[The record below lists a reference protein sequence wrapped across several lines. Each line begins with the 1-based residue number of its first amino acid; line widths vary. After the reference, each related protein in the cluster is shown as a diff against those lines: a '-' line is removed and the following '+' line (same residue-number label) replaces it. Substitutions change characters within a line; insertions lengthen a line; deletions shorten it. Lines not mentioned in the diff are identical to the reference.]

1 MATHHG
7 GCTGCLA
14 KLLLICSGIVLA
26 VYLFSSQ
33 FGSLLDDPLQHAVS
47 SAQTVTSSQEHQEPV
62 SQPQDTSAL
71 SYYET
76 LTESD
81 RAIYDELYNAV
92 QSFENYTY
100 TAEHFGKYSDAVK
113 ERLFTI
119 LQYVLYDHP
128 EIFWVSASGSI
139 TFDGLRTY
147 VCEPDYYFTA
157 DEAASYTQQLTQQ
170 IDSITADVNAQSDY
184 EKVIWAYE
192 WIIRNTTYDH
202 ALANSDDM
210 SPASALERS
219 AYGCF
224 LQGKTICSGYAQAF
238 QLLMQ
243 HFGIPCTYLSGIITD
258 NGGRHAWNLVMIN
271 GNCYHVD
278 PTWGDPA
285 YNGAEAD
292 DDSVSYSYLCLTDA
306 QIKRTRTISED
317 GRFPAAEDTQYNYYL
332 YHDLY
337 IDSVSDEA
345 IRRIVQNAVD
355 TGERMVSMQF
365 AGDDLLNQAVETYI
379 NQQRIYTIISGL
391 PRQLIYSIDSSNDV
405 LSIWLQ

>member
-1 MATHHG
+1 MATRRG
-7 GCTGCLA
+7 GCSGCLL
-14 KLLLICSGIVLA
+14 KLLLLCAGITAAL
-26 VYLFSSQ
+26 YFFSSR
-33 FGSLLDDPLQHAVS
+33 FNTWFDDPLQHAVS
-47 SAQTVTSSQEHQEPV
+47 SAQTVTSSQAHQEPV
-62 SQPQDTSAL
+62 SQPQDTSVL

-81 RAIYDELYNAV
+81 RAIYDDFYTAV
-92 QSFENYTY
+92 QAFEPYSY
-100 TAEHFGKYSDAVK
+100 TAEHFGKYSDSIK

-139 TFDGLRTY
+139 TFDGIRTY

-157 DEAASYTQQLTQQ
+157 NEADAYTQQLEQK
-170 IDSITADVNAQSDY
+170 IASITADVTAQSDY

-192 WIIRNTTYDH
+192 WIIRSTTYDH
-202 ALANSDDM
+202 ALASSDDM
-210 SPASALERS
+210 SAASALERS
-219 AYGCF
+219 ALGCF

-243 HFGIPCTYLSGIITD
+243 HFGIPCTYLSGVITD

-278 PTWGDPA
+278 TTWGDPA
-285 YNGAEAD
+285 YSGAETD
-292 DDSVSYSYLCLTDA
+292 DQSVSYSYLCLTDA

-317 GRFPAAEDTQYNYYL
+317 GRFPAATDTKYNYYL

-337 IDSVSDEA
+337 LDAVSDEA
-345 IRRIVQNAVD
+345 IQRIVQNAVD
-355 TGERMVSMQF
+355 TEQRMVSMQF
-365 AGDDLLNQAVETYI
+365 ASEELLQQAVETYI
-379 NQQRIYTIISGL
+379 NQQRIYTVISGL
-391 PRQLIYSIDSSNDV
+391 PRQLVYSIDSSSYV
-405 LSIWLQ
+405 LSLWLQ